1 MIILCLE
8 YLHSKNILFRNLKP
22 ESFCINECGYLQL
35 TDLSIS
41 KITSKEKRRT
51 YTIVGSPHYMA
62 PEMTMGK
69 GYSLTSD
76 FWSLGIC
83 LYELMCGKVAFGE
96 D

>member
-1 MIILCLE
+1 
-8 YLHSKNILFRNLKP
+8 LKP

-69 GYSLTSD
+69 GY
-76 FWSLGIC
+76 
-83 LYELMCGKVAFGE
+83 
-96 D
+96 